1 MRREWV
7 DDMTEAWTPQV
18 PPGETWNEQSQG
30 VEAWADQGFVSA
42 TWTDQSQNASNWAIQ
57 YLPDNY
63 VSPGYWEPGYTI
75 GPYEWSTAEL

>member
-1 MRREWV
+1 M
-7 DDMTEAWTPQV
+7 DDVTETWTPQV
-18 PPGETWNEQSQG
+18 PPGETWDEQSQG
-30 VEAWADQGFVSA
+30 AA
-42 TWTDQSQNASNWAIQ
+42 NWAIQ

>member
-1 MRREWV
+1 MGDV
-7 DDMTEAWTPQV
+7 TETWTPQA
-18 PPGETWNEQSQG
+18 PDPATWTDQSQVVG
-30 VEAWADQGFVSA
+30 SWAGQGFVSA

-75 GPYEWSTAEL
+75 GPLQWTAAEL